1 MVTLRLYDTSIT
13 PTQVLPLL
21 IEEEDVYCVHK
32 YNGDD
37 TLNFEI
43 QRNNP
48 IYAKVSEEVK
58 IEGFSNRFIVKK
70 IDEHSDFVVVEC
82 ELDYDDWK
90 TLIFKDYRKTN
101 ETIVNIMTDVLPVG
115 WSVNYGSGVD
125 VAKRRTVEESDGQA
139 FRSATSY
146 DMLDAIASA
155 YDVVFNFDILNKM
168 LYIINPESYVT
179 TGEFI
184 MEDLNL
190 TDLGFNGDSTGFIT
204 RLYPYGKKDEST
216 GEYANIKSVN
226 NNKEY
231 IDNFQYS
238 SKIVCGTW
246 VDERYTVPQN
256 LYNAAVKKLADL
268 SKPQRSYTC
277 NVKNFNEDIWLY
289 KVITLVDSN
298 RETRADHR
306 VVEFTEYKNHKL
318 DKCTLS
324 SVPPS
329 IVNIVKNA
337 NKGYLD
343 EIQKT
348 KTDIQQLIDE
358 KTQQLSDKITGS
370 KGGHF
375 KWILDADGNPE
386 ELVNLYDSEDITRA
400 QKVWRWNAGGLGHS
414 NNGYNGTYSLALT
427 KDGEINASM
436 ITTGILNA
444 GVIRAGTIQDVSG
457 KNSWN
462 LETGSFIMKK
472 GSITLGDKFSVDSNG
487 NLHAKAGYIADWEIK
502 NSSLRRE
509 LKDGYDVIFQSP
521 SRATSTVLSIGAPT
535 VSNSVKWA
543 QAPFY
548 VKGNGKLFTSGASI
562 NGTFESITGNQTVK
576 IVNGIIYGYYGST
589 QSGLIDMSAYYSD
602 SERVVAVKGN
612 KRLHLQGGSEIWF
625 EIGGASMHFTSRA
638 LSVSNRIEGDLH
650 HSGGYSGTICLPT
663 GFDSDGTAQGWYTLT
678 VKDGIIV

>member
-1 MVTLRLYDTSIT
+1 MVTLRLYDTSVT

-21 IEEEDVYCVHK
+21 IEEEDVYRVHK

-48 IYAKVSEEVK
+48 IYAKISEEVK

-90 TLIFKDYRKTN
+90 TLIFKDYRRTN
-101 ETIVNIMTDVLPVG
+101 TNILTVMTDVLPVG
-115 WSVNYGSGVD
+115 WHVNYGIGVD
-125 VAKRRTVEESDGQA
+125 VSKRRTVEESDGQA
-139 FRSATSY
+139 FKLATSY
-146 DMLDAIASA
+146 DMIDAITSA
-155 YDVVFNFDILNKM
+155 YDVVFNFDVLNKK
-168 LYIINPESYVT
+168 LYVINPESYVT

-216 GEYANIKSVN
+216 DEYVNIKSVN
-226 NNKEY
+226 NNKDY

-238 SKIVCGTW
+238 NKVVCGTW
-246 VDERYTVPQN
+246 VDERYTVAQN
-256 LYNAAVKKLADL
+256 LYDAAVKRLAEL

-277 NVKNFNEDIWLY
+277 NVVNFNEDIWLY
-289 KVITLVDSN
+289 KVITLIDSN
-298 RETRADHR
+298 RGTRVDHR

-329 IVNIVKNA
+329 IVNIVKNS
-337 NKGYLD
+337 NKNALD
-343 EIQKT
+343 EIQKQ

-358 KTQQLSDKITGS
+358 KTQQLSDTITGS
-370 KGGHF
+370 HGGHF

-400 QKVWRWNAGGLGHS
+400 QKVWRWNSGGLGHS
-414 NNGYNGTYSLALT
+414 NNGYNGTYGLALT
-427 KDGEINASM
+427 KDGEINATM

-444 GVIRAGTIQDVSG
+444 NVIRAGIIQDVTG

-462 LETGSFIMKK
+462 LETGSFVMAK
-472 GSITLGDKFSVDSNG
+472 GSITLGSNFSVDSNG
-487 NLHAKAGYIADWEIK
+487 NLYAIAGHIGNWKITD
-502 NSSLRRE
+502 NSIRKFE
-509 LKDGYDVIFQSP
+509 KDGYDVLLQCP
-521 SRATSTVLSIGAPT
+521 STSGSTVLSIGAPT
-535 VSNSVKWA
+535 VNNSVKWT

-548 VKGNGKLFTSGASI
+548 VKGTGALYATSAKI
-562 NGTFESITGNQTVK
+562 AGTFESTDGSQ
-576 IVNGIIYGYYGST
+576 IVQIANGIIKGKEGST
-589 QSGLIDMSAYYSD
+589 QTSLIDMSAYYS
-602 SERVVAVKGN
+602 SGGPRNIAIKGEYGN
-612 KRLHLQGGSEIWF
+612 FIQAGSLIRF
-625 EIGGASMHFTSRA
+625 EINNTLVGSIKSNGYYGNVYPSNGITCSGVVLLPSSIGDGGVVT
-638 LSVSNRIEGDLH
+638 
-650 HSGGYSGTICLPT
+650 
-663 GFDSDGTAQGWYTLT
+663 GWYEVHVRNGL
-678 VKDGIIV
+678 IV

>member
-90 TLIFKDYRKTN
+90 TLIFKDYRETN
-101 ETIVNIMTDVLPVG
+101 ETIVNIMSDILPVG

-204 RLYPYGKKDEST
+204 RLYPYGKKDELT

-358 KTQQLSDKITGS
+358 KTQQLSDTITGS

-375 KWILDADGNPE
+375 KWILDADGNME

-414 NNGYNGTYSLALT
+414 NNGYNGTYGLALT

-472 GSITLGDKFSVDSNG
+472 GSITLGTKFSVNSNGEATLVNATFNDGTITTTGTGVIGGQTHNKELVIGSAIMEGYDNGLLTGLLDLAATYVSGKHVALRSEGVLHLQSGDPATNGKEITIDSNG
-487 NLHAKAGYIADWEIK
+487 LDAG
-502 NSSLRRE
+502 
-509 LKDGYDVIFQSP
+509 G
-521 SRATSTVLSIGAPT
+521 TSGTF
-535 VSNSVKWA
+535 SNSFMSLTVKRGI
-543 QAPFY
+543 
-548 VKGNGKLFTSGASI
+548 VTSASV
-562 NGTFESITGNQTVK
+562 FPITGV
-576 IVNGIIYGYYGST
+576 
-589 QSGLIDMSAYYSD
+589 
-602 SERVVAVKGN
+602 
-612 KRLHLQGGSEIWF
+612 
-625 EIGGASMHFTSRA
+625 
-638 LSVSNRIEGDLH
+638 
-650 HSGGYSGTICLPT
+650 SGTIVV
-663 GFDSDGTAQGWYTLT
+663 DDYAITLD
-678 VKDGIIV
+678 DGIVVDVQNLQE